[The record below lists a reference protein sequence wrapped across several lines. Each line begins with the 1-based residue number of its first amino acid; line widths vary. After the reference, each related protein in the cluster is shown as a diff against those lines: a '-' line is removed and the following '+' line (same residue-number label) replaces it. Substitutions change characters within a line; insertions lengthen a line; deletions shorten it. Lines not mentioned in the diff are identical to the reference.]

1 MKHKHLTLS
10 DHIEI
15 ELDIVQGS
23 SFREIVAIIEK
34 YPSTVINATIRMH
47 TFGNLKMYKIDSSV
61 IMTLR

>member
-34 YPSTVINATIRMH
+34 DPSTVINATIRMY
-47 TFGNLKMYKIDSSV
+47 TFGNL
-61 IMTLR
+61 